1 MRRRPRLKLDTYIS
15 TEFDV
20 ILGDAFARR
29 EFTPYQ
35 HLHFDEVI
43 PNELRIS
50 DIKVALGNRGF
61 KVTDPW
67 PENGTEGRWLW
78 ESGPRVQDTMRAD
91 PFVEGKL
98 QKTTRDSRVPGGVS
112 SEHLDSGEMR
122 IYIRGRLSRDSQPV
136 IREMNALRRALHER
150 FDHLPARR

>member
-1 MRRRPRLKLDTYIS
+1 M
-15 TEFDV
+15 

-78 ESGPRVQDTMRAD
+78 AERLEGPDTMRLD
-91 PFVEGKL
+91 LFVEGKL
-98 QKTTRDSRVPGGVS
+98 HKATRDSRVPGGVS
-112 SEHLDSGEMR
+112 YRSDLDSGEMR